1 MTTDTEVTIRELD
14 QTWSSLVE
22 IDSHALQ
29 RVVGGVIPGGG
40 GGGATSPAK
49 PQLGRT
55 KRILCGLGM
64 LGCAILGPDRPSPG
78 DIDLGGRVPNPPKGR
93 PPAAAPRIPGPAK
106 LSPMW
111 LHI

>member
-1 MTTDTEVTIRELD
+1 MIKREALAARTLHFRRAHNGNHASRRNQMTTDTEVTIRELD

-64 LGCAILGPDRPSPG
+64 LGCAILGPDRP
-78 DIDLGGRVPNPPKGR
+78 
-93 PPAAAPRIPGPAK
+93 
-106 LSPMW
+106 
-111 LHI
+111 